1 MSMLPKLMSVYR
13 KAGYEPLTGY
23 NSYFFQNYLTA
34 PFTKLFKDGKASGD
48 WGLALQEVMF
58 LEHFNQYLKPK
69 TVLVVGN
76 AQGWS
81 TIALSL
87 IFPDARVVGIDPA
100 PEGNALTNEI
110 AKANGLNLVAV
121 NGASP
126 GDVKTIVD
134 KHLGAPLDFVL
145 IDAMHVHD
153 NVIADFAAT
162 QTLATDTT
170 VTIFHDIL
178 IWSLVDAFNALC
190 AQWKMQGR
198 VLTRTPSGMAAAWK
212 TAPAAFVDYLGVFA
226 ENPDTYRSYRRI
238 ILDTVIDKFNPAVN
252 ALK

>member
-1 MSMLPKLMSVYR
+1 MLPKLMSLYR

-34 PFTKLFKDGKASGD
+34 PFTKLFKGGTATGD

-58 LEHFNQYLKPK
+58 LEHFNHYLKPK

-87 IFPDARVVGIDPA
+87 IFPEARVVGIDPA

-110 AKANGLNLVAV
+110 AKANGLKVTAV

-126 GDVKTIVD
+126 GDVKAIVD
-134 KHLGAPLDFVL
+134 QHLGAPLDFVL
-145 IDAMHVHD
+145 IDAMHLHD

-162 QTLATDTT
+162 QALASETT
-170 VTIFHDIL
+170 VTAFHDIL
-178 IWSLVDAFNALC
+178 IWSLVDAFNTLC
-190 AQWKMQGR
+190 GQWKMQGR
-198 VLTRTPSGMAAAWK
+198 VLTRTPSGMAVAWK
-212 TAPAAFVDYLGVFA
+212 SAPAEFVDYLGAFC
-226 ENPDTYRSYRRI
+226 EDPNMYRSYRRVV
-238 ILDTVIDKFNPAVN
+238 LDTMIDKFNPAVN